1 MSGMKTMPSAGIS
14 DYQNRTMTIGV
25 TGMRQQPLLKT
36 SDYQVQVP
44 YSQMSQALQSI
55 HRRGG
60 KVAFVQLASNSPVS
74 SKSGNAEPDSQE
86 ASSPQKAPASK
97 AEADSKEN
105 PSSQRK
111 RQ

>member
-1 MSGMKTMPSAGIS
+1 MSGMKTMGSASVS

-25 TGMRQQPLLKT
+25 TGMCQQSLLKT

-44 YSQMSQALQSI
+44 YSQMSQTLQSI

-60 KVAFVQLASNSPVS
+60 KVAFVQLAGNSPVS
-74 SKSGNAEPDSQE
+74 SSGSSRADFDSQDAE
-86 ASSPQKAPASK
+86 SQQKVP
-97 AEADSKEN
+97 EADTDADGN

-111 RQ
+111 RR